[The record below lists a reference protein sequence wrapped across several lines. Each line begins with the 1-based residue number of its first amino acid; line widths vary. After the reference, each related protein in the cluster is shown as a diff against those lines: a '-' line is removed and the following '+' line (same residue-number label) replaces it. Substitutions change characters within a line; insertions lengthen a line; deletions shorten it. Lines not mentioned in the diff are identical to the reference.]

1 MFCTDAGGT
10 GNDMADRRARQR
22 EADEAGDGGYVGG
35 GGLASSKQMKAFEEK
50 LNKLQVQVDEVS
62 HS

>member
-1 MFCTDAGGT
+1 
-10 GNDMADRRARQR
+10 MADRRARQR